1 MRMQRGFTLIELMVV
16 VAILG
21 IIAAVAWPSYLEHLK
36 AGRRGEA
43 TSGVGK
49 MQLLQE
55 RWRAEHT
62 SYGNDDDLKTLENLP
77 TSSYYNFEVVDGSL
91 TSSTYTITAT
101 KKGAQASDSCGNLSA
116 TASTKPT
123 WSPGGAG
130 CN

>member
-1 MRMQRGFTLIELMVV
+1 MRTQRGFTLIELMVV

-62 SYGNDDDLKTLENLP
+62 SYGTAANLATLETLP
-77 TSSYYNFEVVDGSL
+77 TSSYYDFTVSGNTASAY
-91 TSSTYTITAT
+91 TSTAT

>member
-49 MQLLQE
+49 M
-55 RWRAEHT
+55 RAWRIVCRHH
-62 SYGNDDDLKTLENLP
+62 
-77 TSSYYNFEVVDGSL
+77 
-91 TSSTYTITAT
+91 
-101 KKGAQASDSCGNLSA
+101 GNLLPPALHGRQLWQRELVA
-116 TASTKPT
+116 TLGGVMGGHGK
-123 WSPGGAG
+123 SP
-130 CN
+130 